1 MCANVT
7 SARRD
12 AAAPLA
18 ERPQV
23 LVAAVCQVPVSES
36 ACPLCFPP
44 WAPDLDSVQPS
55 SMLPPAHFGADG
67 MHQDARVPFTHEE
80 NLFFNKQASVYS
92 R

>member
-12 AAAPLA
+12 AAAPPA

-23 LVAAVCQVPVSES
+23 LAAAVCQVPVSES
-36 ACPLCFPP
+36 AYPPCFPP
-44 WAPDLDSVQPS
+44 WAPDLDSVQLS

-67 MHQDARVPFTHEE
+67 MHLPFTHEE
-80 NLFFNKQASVYS
+80 NLFFNKQAAVYS